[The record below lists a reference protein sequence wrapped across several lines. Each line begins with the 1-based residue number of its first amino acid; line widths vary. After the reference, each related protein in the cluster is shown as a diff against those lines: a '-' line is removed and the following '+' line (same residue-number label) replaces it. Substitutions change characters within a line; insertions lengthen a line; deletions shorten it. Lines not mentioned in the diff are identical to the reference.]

1 MEHYKYHIILSLMA
15 EEKQTDKI
23 SYFVTAFIHK
33 VKINNESIVLPFT
46 FIYDIHT
53 KKLATKNVKN
63 K

>member
-33 VKINNESIVLPFT
+33 VKIN
-46 FIYDIHT
+46 
-53 KKLATKNVKN
+53 KNVAFKSKVMWKRSNKKN
-63 K
+63 HLGEVKT